1 VSAPLRLKA
10 GAGHGESYAINVGGR
25 RAFSGRKSGAVGFSV
40 RIVQETVSRIG
51 VDIDLREECLKRR

>member
-1 VSAPLRLKA
+1 
-10 GAGHGESYAINVGGR
+10 
-25 RAFSGRKSGAVGFSV
+25 V